1 MLFHSQVFI
10 IFFIPIIFLL
20 YFSLNL
26 FKNFNSH
33 FVLILGGFIF
43 YSWWNIYLAPLIVA
57 SILFNFYF
65 SHLLIGS
72 NNKDQKKTI
81 LFFSIMFNI
90 CFLAFFKYLDFTIQN
105 INFIFDSNIV
115 LLGLP
120 FPLALSFVTFQT
132 IAYLVDCYDGN
143 IKKINFTKFSLFI
156 IFFPQL
162 IAGPIVK
169 YNEMMPQ
176 FISKKNKII
185 NHKNILIGLAVFC
198 VGYIKKIYIA
208 DNLSLIA
215 DFGFANSFDLTFFS
229 SWLTSLS
236 FTFQIYFDFSGYIDM
251 ATGVALLFNI
261 RLPKNFDSPYLSTSL
276 INFWQRWHITLSSF
290 LMNYI
295 YFPWL
300 KSMKSINFFKSMMI
314 TLFVFL
320 IAGIWHGPTW
330 LYVIFGALHGFGLI
344 VNHTFNKFFEFK
356 FNKYLGWF
364 ITFNY
369 VNLTLIF
376 FRSQEISAPINILKG
391 MLGLKGFEK
400 FIFDVENLF
409 IIAIFIV
416 VIITTFILPNINNLI
431 DEYFK
436 KNKIIN

>member
-1 MLFHSQVFI
+1 M
-10 IFFIPIIFLL
+10 
-20 YFSLNL
+20 
-26 FKNFNSH
+26 
-33 FVLILGGFIF
+33 
-43 YSWWNIYLAPLIVA
+43 
-57 SILFNFYF
+57 
-65 SHLLIGS
+65 
-72 NNKDQKKTI
+72 
-81 LFFSIMFNI
+81 
-90 CFLAFFKYLDFTIQN
+90 
-105 INFIFDSNIV
+105 
-115 LLGLP
+115 
-120 FPLALSFVTFQT
+120 
-132 IAYLVDCYDGN
+132 
-143 IKKINFTKFSLFI
+143 
-156 IFFPQL
+156 
-162 IAGPIVK
+162 
-169 YNEMMPQ
+169 
-176 FISKKNKII
+176 
-185 NHKNILIGLAVFC
+185 
-198 VGYIKKIYIA
+198 
-208 DNLSLIA
+208 
-215 DFGFANSFDLTFFS
+215 
-229 SWLTSLS
+229 
-236 FTFQIYFDFSGYIDM
+236 
-251 ATGVALLFNI
+251 
-261 RLPKNFDSPYLSTSL
+261 
-276 INFWQRWHITLSSF
+276 NFWQRLHITLSSF

-436 KNKIIN
+436 KKKLSIK

>member
-1 MLFHSQVFI
+1 
-10 IFFIPIIFLL
+10 
-20 YFSLNL
+20 
-26 FKNFNSH
+26 
-33 FVLILGGFIF
+33 
-43 YSWWNIYLAPLIVA
+43 
-57 SILFNFYF
+57 
-65 SHLLIGS
+65 
-72 NNKDQKKTI
+72 
-81 LFFSIMFNI
+81 
-90 CFLAFFKYLDFTIQN
+90 
-105 INFIFDSNIV
+105 
-115 LLGLP
+115 
-120 FPLALSFVTFQT
+120 
-132 IAYLVDCYDGN
+132 
-143 IKKINFTKFSLFI
+143 
-156 IFFPQL
+156 
-162 IAGPIVK
+162 
-169 YNEMMPQ
+169 MMPQ

-198 VGYIKKIYIA
+198 IGYIKKIYIA

-215 DFGFANSFDLTFFS
+215 DYGFANSFDLTFFS

-376 FRSQEISAPINILKG
+376 FRSQEISTPINILEA

-436 KNKIIN
+436 KNKINN